1 MAQHSHQ
8 LLATGARRV
17 IIEKV
22 ELRYAL
28 AEEVTQQVFPIM
40 VAILF
45 YYLLKVQL
53 FTPFTTCL

>member
-1 MAQHSHQ
+1 MAQHFHQ

-45 YYLLKVQL
+45 YY
-53 FTPFTTCL
+53 PGMP

>member
-1 MAQHSHQ
+1 MAQHFHQ

-17 IIEKV
+17 IIV
-22 ELRYAL
+22 RYAL

-45 YYLLKVQL
+45 YYLLKIQL